1 MILITGCARSGT
13 SLTAGII
20 HAHGAFGGILAPA
33 NKHNKKG
40 MFENTAIRQGMTK
53 PYLVG
58 IGCDKLGQRPLPTDA
73 HLAAITQDE
82 ADRWRYRLDRIMQQ
96 EGYTGGPRFYKGA
109 KMCLFW
115 PMWAKAFPE
124 TKWII
129 VRRTRGD
136 IVRSCLRTS
145 FMSAYNSLEGWELW
159 AKEHERRFE
168 EMKAA
173 GLSIV
178 EVWPEKMIKN
188 GDYGE
193 MKAAV
198 EFCGLTYDHD
208 IARSFVDPRLWHA
221 QE

>member
-1 MILITGCARSGT
+1 
-13 SLTAGII
+13 
-20 HAHGAFGGILAPA
+20 
-33 NKHNKKG
+33 
-40 MFENTAIRQGMTK
+40 
-53 PYLVG
+53 
-58 IGCDKLGQRPLPTDA
+58 
-73 HLAAITQDE
+73 
-82 ADRWRYRLDRIMQQ
+82 
-96 EGYTGGPRFYKGA
+96 
-109 KMCLFW
+109 
-115 PMWAKAFPE
+115 
-124 TKWII
+124 
-129 VRRTRGD
+129 
-136 IVRSCLRTS
+136 
-145 FMSAYNSLEGWELW
+145 MSAYNSLEGWELW